1 VQFFAATTLH
11 LKISKQWYEVP
22 EVEYLQLREH
32 LLANMRRPNIPIFIL
47 AKLCQAVKHIFFC
60 IMLTRIIKQIINI
73 YTLIIN
79 NHMNVY

>member
-32 LLANMRRPNIPIFIL
+32 LLANIRRPNIPIFIL
-47 AKLCQAVKHIFFC
+47 VKLCQAVKHILLYHVKQEL
-60 IMLTRIIKQIINI
+60 ILLNKSLIYIHIYIYII
-73 YTLIIN
+73 
-79 NHMNVY
+79 